1 MNTTLWLWGPTL
13 ILVVFFL
20 GTGARL
26 GAPQAGV
33 WASLVVIG
41 QASSLALI
49 KAGPLV
55 GYQHYVTIAEALRDR
70 SLPLAVAT
78 IVVGLALLALVR
90 QRRAVSSW
98 LRARSRTWQ
107 VICAIVVGCLLAAA
121 PSADAESWASELVL
135 AAGLQL
141 ASLVCVLFAVA
152 QLPGDWAARVDR
164 WIARQLEL
172 PAARPRLDRFA
183 WTLAAFVTIVAGVLC
198 LTSYQAIP
206 HIPDE
211 IAYLIQARYF
221 AAGLPW
227 MTPPPAPEAFGTFL
241 LEVSG
246 DRWYGVFPP
255 GWPLV
260 LAVGVKF
267 GVPWLVNPVLGGI
280 CVLLTYL
287 LVQELADRATARAST
302 FLLAMSPW
310 HLLMSMSFMSHVLSL
325 ALALLTAWG
334 AARAW
339 RTGSWASAL
348 VGGIALGVLGMSRP
362 LEGVAVGLLAGIP
375 LLVAAVRRG
384 HVGSL
389 VAGVLGTTMTGGMGL
404 AYNKVITGSL
414 WIFPAERFFEREY
427 GAARYTIG
435 FGPEKGLG
443 WTGLDPFPGHG
454 PIDVVVNAVLN
465 GFMTNVDLFGWA
477 AGSVAI
483 VMLGFLRAD
492 RAIERIMGLAIVVVV
507 ALHSAFWFSG
517 GPDIGARYW
526 YLIIVPCVVLAG
538 RALAS
543 IEARHPV
550 MPGARTMVAI
560 GIFCLGVLV
569 LYVPWRAA
577 NKYWHYRSVRPDF
590 VRMKADPAY
599 RDGLILVSGR
609 RHPEWAAASL
619 ANELVIGASAAPV
632 FAWDRDS
639 TTRQAVLN
647 AFPTRPVWLVKGPSE
662 TAGVEIVRGP
672 VAPADRSSLH
682 QPR

>member
-1 MNTTLWLWGPTL
+1 MNTTPWLWGPAIGL
-13 ILVVFFL
+13 GLVFL
-20 GTGARL
+20 AIGTRL
-26 GAPQAGV
+26 GATRAGA
-33 WASLVVIG
+33 WAALAVMG

-55 GYQHYVTIAEALRDR
+55 GYQHYATIPDALRNR
-70 SLPLAVAT
+70 PLPLAMSTLVGG
-78 IVVGLALLALVR
+78 IVLLALVR
-90 QRRAVSSW
+90 HRRAVASW

-107 VICAIVVGCLLAAA
+107 IIFAIAVGCALAAA
-121 PSADAESWASELVL
+121 PSADARSWAGELVL

-141 ASLVCVLFAVA
+141 AALACVLFAVA
-152 QLPGDWAARVDR
+152 QLPADWAARVDR

-172 PAARPRLDRFA
+172 PAARPRLDSFA
-183 WTLAAFVTIVAGVLC
+183 WTLAALVTIVSSLLC

-211 IAYLIQARYF
+211 IAYLLQARYY

-227 MTPPPAPEAFGTFL
+227 MTPPPVPAAFETFL
-241 LEVSG
+241 VEVSG
-246 DRWYGVFPP
+246 DRWYAVFPP

-260 LAVGVKF
+260 LAMGVKL

-302 FLLAMSPW
+302 FLLALSPW

-334 AARAW
+334 TARAW

-348 VGGIALGVLGMSRP
+348 AGGIALGVLGMSRP
-362 LEGVAVGLLAGIP
+362 LEGVAIGLLAGIP

-389 VAGVLGTTMTGGMGL
+389 VAGAIGTAITGGLGL
-404 AYNKVITGSL
+404 AYNRMITGSP

-435 FGPEKGLG
+435 FGPGKGLG
-443 WTGLDPFPGHG
+443 WPGLDPFPGHG

-465 GFMTNVDLFGWA
+465 GFMLNIDLFGWA

-483 VMLGFLRAD
+483 VMLGFLRAE
-492 RAIERIMGLAIVVVV
+492 RTIEQLMAMAIVVVV

-550 MPGARTMVAI
+550 MPGARTMVAT
-560 GIFCLGVLV
+560 GMLCLAALL

-577 NKYWHYRSVRPDF
+577 DKYRHYRSVRPDF
-590 VRMKADPAY
+590 VRLSHNPDF
-599 RDGLILVSGR
+599 RDGLILVRGR
-609 RHPEWAAASL
+609 RHPEWASAAI
-619 ANELVIGASAAPV
+619 ANELVIGASSAPV
-632 FAWDRDS
+632 FAWDRDAA
-639 TTRQAVLN
+639 TRQAVLS

-662 TAGVEIVRGP
+662 TGGFEILRGP
-672 VAPADRSSLH
+672 IPPAERATLQ
-682 QPR
+682 QP